1 MSRPQVLSASAA
13 GRGVR
18 TLRQRNEQE
27 LTPNVD
33 AAAAAGTC
41 GNQTN
46 SPLAYSIANEV
57 QSYLLNRCSLFR
69 LFHKSGPREQLD
81 ERRRL
86 SMAYDVAKG
95 MNYLH
100 NHNPLI
106 VHRDLKSPNLLVD
119 KKYTVKVCD
128 LGLSVKG
135 QDVSFIKVGGW
146 KCKSQPCTV
155 LGSSCGSLLHCRNHG
170 GTLNL
175 AQVVASGGFKNKRL
189 EIPWNL
195 NPQVAAIIE
204 GCWTNEPWNNPS
216 FATIMDLLR
225 PLVKLAVTPPNR
237 LDL

>member
-1 MSRPQVLSASAA
+1 MLNESVVFIKVIYSHELSVSLSLQSLHSELYF
-13 GRGVR
+13 RFINKRVDVVVIR
-18 TLRQRNEQE
+18 T
-27 LTPNVD
+27 
-33 AAAAAGTC
+33 
-41 GNQTN
+41 
-46 SPLAYSIANEV
+46 
-57 QSYLLNRCSLFR
+57 RCSLFR
-69 LFHKSGPREQLD
+69 LFHKSGPRKQLD

-86 SMAYDVAKG
+86 SMAYDVLQAKG

-135 QDVSFIKVGGW
+135 QDVSFIKPEWMSPEVMRDEHPMR
-146 KCKSQPCTV
+146 SQPCTV

-195 NPQVAAIIE
+195 NLNPQIRNLEVCVMQRLVLRLIR
-204 GCWTNEPWNNPS
+204 GQWNLMQL
-216 FATIMDLLR
+216 TIDISISM
-225 PLVKLAVTPPNR
+225 K
-237 LDL
+237 

>member
-1 MSRPQVLSASAA
+1 
-13 GRGVR
+13 
-18 TLRQRNEQE
+18 
-27 LTPNVD
+27 
-33 AAAAAGTC
+33 
-41 GNQTN
+41 
-46 SPLAYSIANEV
+46 LAYSIANEV
-57 QSYLLNRCSLFR
+57 QSYLLNRGSLFR

-119 KKYTVKVCD
+119 KKYTVKVCE

-135 QDVSFIKVGGW
+135 HDVSFIKVGGW
-146 KCKSQPCTV
+146 KCKSQSCTA
-155 LGSSCGSLLHCRNHG
+155 LGSSCGSFATLQKPW

-175 AQVVASGGFKNKRL
+175 AQVVAAGGFKNKRL

-195 NPQVAAIIE
+195 NPQVAAII
-204 GCWTNEPWNNPS
+204 NEPWKNPS